1 MAGYF
6 SYFPKVYVGEGISD
20 DENFKYR
27 LVKNI
32 FRRVKSREDL
42 AQYSTLFEAYSIR
55 DGETPES
62 LARKF
67 FAEGTL
73 DWVILLINN
82 VIDPYDDWPK
92 RDNDLF
98 EFILEKYGDTDAV
111 HHYETQEARLSDGS
125 VYMPEGVEVNV
136 DYRTILPDGTTL
148 SAEDSRIP
156 ITNYEHEQL
165 ENEKKR
171 QILIPTPTM
180 LDKIIEEF
188 ETLVRYL
195 PHPELDKKGNKKTP
209 LNIAAK
215 FLDNIASA
223 QGSISVI
230 EFSAA
235 GTGATSFD
243 YGPSSSGGATAGVV
257 TGSGGTAVAST
268 TTTPVGVS
276 TSTSP
281 SPSPSPLAFSKSFTK
296 SLTFT
301 FT

>member
-1 MAGYF
+1 
-6 SYFPKVYVGEGISD
+6 
-20 DENFKYR
+20 
-27 LVKNI
+27 
-32 FRRVKSREDL
+32 
-42 AQYSTLFEAYSIR
+42 
-55 DGETPES
+55 
-62 LARKF
+62 
-67 FAEGTL
+67 
-73 DWVILLINN
+73 
-82 VIDPYDDWPK
+82 
-92 RDNDLF
+92 
-98 EFILEKYGDTDAV
+98 
-111 HHYETQEARLSDGS
+111 
-125 VYMPEGVEVNV
+125 MPEGVEVNV

-268 TTTPVGVS
+268 TTTPVGFLQLLHLQVLHQILPRLLQVPHQVPHLHLHLRQVPHLLQVLHHLLLLVLVLLRVHHQEVMVEGIDPDDIIDMS
-276 TSTSP
+276 IIKTDLHLCTGP
-281 SPSPSPLAFSKSFTK
+281 SVFIDKCK
-296 SLTFT
+296 
-301 FT
+301 

>member
-1 MAGYF
+1 
-6 SYFPKVYVGEGISD
+6 
-20 DENFKYR
+20 
-27 LVKNI
+27 
-32 FRRVKSREDL
+32 
-42 AQYSTLFEAYSIR
+42 
-55 DGETPES
+55 
-62 LARKF
+62 
-67 FAEGTL
+67 
-73 DWVILLINN
+73 
-82 VIDPYDDWPK
+82 
-92 RDNDLF
+92 
-98 EFILEKYGDTDAV
+98 
-111 HHYETQEARLSDGS
+111 
-125 VYMPEGVEVNV
+125 
-136 DYRTILPDGTTL
+136 
-148 SAEDSRIP
+148 
-156 ITNYEHEQL
+156 
-165 ENEKKR
+165 
-171 QILIPTPTM
+171 M

-268 TTTPVGVS
+268 TTTPVGS

-281 SPSPSPLAFSKSFTK
+281 SPSPALAFSKSFTK
-296 SLTFT
+296 SPPSPSPSPHLLQVLHLSFT
-301 FT
+301 FS